1 MLAHT
6 DNYLQ
11 YHPELEV
18 KMPLA
23 QEIEK
28 KPVVSQPVRIAAQVG
43 KQGQKVEMPSLGLRD
58 ALIERMRGA
67 GIDVNLDAAE
77 GERVLEKYKDQANEQ
92 REQETHPV
100 P

>member
-1 MLAHT
+1 MDNVLDTGHTLSQAAQANFGKGVEVRAVVLAHT

-43 KQGQKVEMPSLGLRD
+43 KQGQKVERPT
-58 ALIERMRGA
+58 RGIYIRN
-67 GIDVNLDAAE
+67 GKKMVV
-77 GERVLEKYKDQANEQ
+77 R
-92 REQETHPV
+92 
-100 P
+100 